1 VKARTYRKLVAKKLQ
16 EDALL
21 QAAAT
26 PHSIDLSTSND
37 SASANSISN
46 DSPSINLLTPDTLP
60 IMAYSKNNPAGQTVD
75 AIITDLPGLMAVAVV
90 DVTSGMALASH
101 TNSPSINPETAA
113 AYNTEVVKQK
123 QKAMSALKL
132 TGENIEDILITL
144 TNQLHLL
151 KLNAAGNKFIYLV
164 VNSRETNLA
173 IAREVLRSHAASMN

>member
-1 VKARTYRKLVAKKLQ
+1 
-16 EDALL
+16 
-21 QAAAT
+21 
-26 PHSIDLSTSND
+26 
-37 SASANSISN
+37 
-46 DSPSINLLTPDTLP
+46 
-60 IMAYSKNNPAGQTVD
+60 MAYSKNNPAGQTVD

-132 TGENIEDILITL
+132 TNETIEDILISL
-144 TNQLHLL
+144 TNQLHLI
-151 KLNAAGNKFIYLV
+151 KLNPAGNKFIYLV

-173 IAREVLRSHAASMN
+173 IAREVLRLHVATMN